1 MQSSMVVAGMD
12 ALSTP
17 AKTFDTSGKLGALV
31 HRRTIRRRW
40 PCPTTGSSARLQ
52 AKNPY
57 PQLKLHRLA
66 AASALCDAR
75 AGGDIDMKTV
85 PDLNKATAMAATDQT
100 ETAAAPRIK
109 LLPHGFSID
118 HPDPELGERL
128 MADALGVA
136 DRDAMH
142 GILRQLV
149 KASVSGEKPDE
160 VNLAF
165 MISMV
170 KSIKPRDAVEA
181 MLVAQMVSVHVMAM
195 RCAYHLANAEDIA
208 RQDSA
213 GRALGRL
220 ARTFPAQMEAL
231 NRYRNNGEPAI
242 TVQNVSVQDGGKAI
256 VGNITQHASV
266 IVSDNRPASALTNAR
281 MVSMPDRG
289 AREHDPVDAKRGA

>member
-1 MQSSMVVAGMD
+1 V
-12 ALSTP
+12 
-17 AKTFDTSGKLGALV
+17 
-31 HRRTIRRRW
+31 
-40 PCPTTGSSARLQ
+40 
-52 AKNPY
+52 N
-57 PQLKLHRLA
+57 
-66 AASALCDAR
+66 
-75 AGGDIDMKTV
+75 TV
-85 PDLNKATAMAATDQT
+85 PDLNKATAPAATGQPKT
-100 ETAAAPRIK
+100 VTPKTATAKTATPKAAAAPRIK
-109 LLPHGFSID
+109 LLSHGFCID
-118 HPDPELGERL
+118 HPDPELGEQL

-149 KASVSGEKPDE
+149 KASVKGERPDE

-195 RCAYHLANAEDIA
+195 RCAYHLATAEDIA

-213 GRALGRL
+213 ARALGRL

-242 TVQNVSVQDGGKAI
+242 TVQNVSVGDGGNAI
-256 VGNITQHASV
+256 VGNVTQHASV
-266 IVSDNRPASALTNAR
+266 IVSDKSGAAAR
-281 MVSMPDRG
+281 RSTMPDRG
-289 AREHDPVDAKRGA
+289 EREHDSADARRGAQA

>member
-1 MQSSMVVAGMD
+1 MNA
-12 ALSTP
+12 
-17 AKTFDTSGKLGALV
+17 
-31 HRRTIRRRW
+31 
-40 PCPTTGSSARLQ
+40 
-52 AKNPY
+52 
-57 PQLKLHRLA
+57 
-66 AASALCDAR
+66 
-75 AGGDIDMKTV
+75 V

-100 ETAAAPRIK
+100 KAAAAPRIK

-118 HPDPELGERL
+118 HPDPEHGERL
-128 MADALGVA
+128 MADALGVS

-149 KASVSGEKPDE
+149 KASVNGQKPDE
-160 VNLAF
+160 VNLSF

-220 ARTFPAQMEAL
+220 ARTFPAQIEAF
-231 NRYRNNGEPAI
+231 NRYRNNGEPGI
-242 TVQNVSVQDGGKAI
+242 TVQNVSIQDGGKAI
-256 VGNITQHASV
+256 VGNVTQHASV
-266 IVSDNRPASALTNAR
+266 IVSDKNRATVVTDAR
-281 MVSMPDRG
+281 MVSMPHRG
-289 AREHDPVDAKRGA
+289 AQEHDSADTRREAKA